1 MNSKNA
7 NGSPHVKVDIV
18 SCDKFS
24 AEVRDNLDANYKQA
38 LCHSSVPFTSLI
50 SWLSPAFSRG
60 WTKKTDRQQDRA
72 TLTYT
77 DSTGICAELMLH
89 KRNFSCLN
97 THTSIQLHIKV
108 HKPWLWW
115 RKWARNTI
123 TRVRTSGLISIL
135 GSVPL
140 LMPSLTAK

>member
-50 SWLSPAFSRG
+50 S
-60 WTKKTDRQQDRA
+60 
-72 TLTYT
+72 
-77 DSTGICAELMLH
+77 
-89 KRNFSCLN
+89 
-97 THTSIQLHIKV
+97 
-108 HKPWLWW
+108 
-115 RKWARNTI
+115 
-123 TRVRTSGLISIL
+123 
-135 GSVPL
+135 
-140 LMPSLTAK
+140 